1 MAVIVDVPGV
11 GAVEARNAATESTL
25 RELVNAI
32 NGMKGGSSAG
42 AAGAGAAGAGA
53 AGGMLAGLSKA
64 TKGAAKSAQG
74 FASSTSG
81 GAKSMAGSAASAT
94 KALGKGLVGA
104 AGMGVKGIIGVAGA
118 AKAGAEAL
126 AGLTAAAAKMI
137 SDFANVGNDLGNAA
151 GTLAPIPIIGPAL
164 SATLGAVASAATA
177 TTGAF
182 KEAASSGATF
192 GGSVNAMARSASQAG
207 MTIKDFASLIA
218 SSGEGLL
225 AFGSTTEGGAK
236 NFSALSKEVRS
247 TSSDLYAMGFGTKEI
262 NEGLVAYGKQM
273 RMQGR
278 SGTMTNAQLAAG
290 AKGYMKELDLLS
302 KVTGK
307 SRKAIEDQMEA
318 TAADGQ
324 FRAAMAGLGP
334 DVESS
339 ANSLINSMPTK
350 ELQDFAKDL
359 LANGTATTENS
370 RALMAQFPQLSAQFT
385 ALHKQ
390 TQSNVAISK
399 EQSNQIMNIGRKEGP
414 AALKR
419 IKTAAAAD
427 ESLHGVAA
435 SAAAFG
441 RVNEN
446 GVLQGVKDQKNAA
459 KATDGQVESVEKAQE
474 ALAAFSNSFQMALA
488 NSGLLDLLMDAFGF
502 LANIVQTFVI
512 PAFNMLAPLLAK
524 MFYGIE
530 ALAMPV
536 IEALSGSLGSLDG
549 VASFI
554 SDTLDVAFGILD
566 AVVRSIIDVFR
577 SAYGAVQRILE
588 PFQRITERV
597 SSTGDAMDGLT
608 EIIASAGTILGGTL
622 EFLGEIIGGTIDL
635 FIDLWDWLM
644 SFEIVEKMARKVAD
658 GFDTLKT
665 YLSADGAKLLL
676 AQVRDFF
683 VNAIGGFFLDLK
695 DGWDEFMIGLGE
707 LLGKVT
713 FGAFGLKEEEAE
725 EQRKAI
731 EERKK
736 EREEKAALAKKEIEQ
751 HKSNMMTTRAAKE
764 VAETERKSANK
775 NSRAEFSDRMKGIKG
790 IGAANDK
797 EAGVRKD
804 ALKGKEE
811 AVKNFND
818 PIQLLMAEA
827 KQQGKAGA
835 LAGGKEG
842 LAASADLSKTAAALG
857 SIKSPATPAAAAA
870 QGAKASV
877 EAEAE
882 KKAEEAKKAQEA
894 AKPTTAPTE
903 TPTTPPPG
911 QTSGQTAIA
920 QLNTSIEELVR
931 LMRINNSL
939 TSEQSSG
946 LSRLAGSVTGDLFQ
960 I

>member
-1 MAVIVDVPGV
+1 MAVMIDIPGV
-11 GAVEARNAATESTL
+11 GQVEAKNAASESTL
-25 RELVNAI
+25 RELVSLMGRNAR
-32 NGMKGGSSAG
+32 GGSAGGAGGAGGAAAGLQGLGKSAG
-42 AAGAGAAGAGA
+42 GVSKMMGGA
-53 AGGMLAGLSKA
+53 MKAGLNMHVGALKLAATGAIKA
-64 TKGAAKSAQG
+64 GEGLLAA
-74 FASSTSG
+74 
-81 GAKSMAGSAASAT
+81 SAASA
-94 KALGKGLVGA
+94 KL
-104 AGMGVKGIIGVAGA
+104 
-118 AKAGAEAL
+118 
-126 AGLTAAAAKMI
+126 I
-137 SDFANVGNDLGNAA
+137 SDFANVGDSLTNAA
-151 GTLAPIPIIGPAL
+151 GTLNNIPVIGG
-164 SATLGAVASAATA
+164 TLGAVLGAVAGAAEGVLTSFKQ
-177 TTGAF
+177 GA
-182 KEAASSGATF
+182 ASGATF
-192 GGSVNAMARSASQAG
+192 NGSIGEMSRAASQAG
-207 MTIKDFASLIA
+207 MTLLDFSALIG

-236 NFSALSKEVRS
+236 NFAALSREVRS

-446 GVLQGVKDQKNAA
+446 GVLQGIKDQKNAA
-459 KATDGQVESVEKAQE
+459 KATDGQVKALEE
-474 ALAAFSNSFQMALA
+474 AKASLAAFSNNFQMALA
-488 NSGLLDLLMDAFGF
+488 NSGLLDLLMDSFSF
-502 LANIVQTFVI
+502 LANIVQSYVI
-512 PAFNMLAPLLAK
+512 PAFNILTPILGK
-524 MFYGIE
+524 IFYGMQ
-530 ALAMPV
+530 ALLMPI
-536 IEALSGSLGSLDG
+536 IEALSGSMANMEGI
-549 VASFI
+549 VSFI
-554 SDTLDVAFGILD
+554 DSALNVTFQVFDAIVRATIPVVEGLYNGVMRVLQPLLDFYGGIFNG
-566 AVVRSIIDVFR
+566 V
-577 SAYGAVQRILE
+577 G
-588 PFQRITERV
+588 
-597 SSTGDAMDGLT
+597 GLT
-608 EIIASAGTILGGTL
+608 TFTDIIIEAGSMVGGAF
-622 EFLGEIIGGTIDL
+622 EFLGEIIGTAIEAIAGMYKAGFD
-635 FIDLWDWLM
+635 FIM
-644 SFEIVEKMARKVAD
+644 KFEFVRDIISAGGDAIKT
-658 GFDTLKT
+658 GFDTLKM
-665 YLSADGAKLLL
+665 YLSADGAKLLM
-676 AQVRDFF
+676 AQVKDFL
-683 VNAIGGFFLDLK
+683 VNAIGGFFLDLQ
-695 DGWDEFMIGLGE
+695 DYFEDFFVTLQNALPNVLG
-707 LLGKVT
+707 GISD
-713 FGAFGLKEEEAE
+713 EEAA
-725 EQRKAI
+725 QRRKAI

-736 EREEKAALAKKEIEQ
+736 DREKEAALDAKHIENL
-751 HKSNMMTTRAAKE
+751 KGAAMTTAANKQLATEAAKD
-764 VAETERKSANK
+764 ANK
-775 NSRAEFSDRMKGIKG
+775 TATKEFSQRQLNIKKLGGI
-790 IGAANDK
+790 NDA

-804 ALKGKEE
+804 ALKGKED
-811 AVKNFND
+811 AVKNFSD

-827 KQQGKAGA
+827 KQQSASQSLATGKAVSQPGQLKTPEA
-835 LAGGKEG
+835 K
-842 LAASADLSKTAAALG
+842 AS
-857 SIKSPATPAAAAA
+857 AAAATA
-870 QGAKASV
+870 KTGVEAKAM
-877 EAEAE
+877 E
-882 KKAEEAKKAQEA
+882 KVAEEQKAKESAKES
-894 AKPTTAPTE
+894 AKPTPTE
-903 TPTTPPPG
+903 TPGSTPAPG

-931 LMRINNSL
+931 LMTPNNSL